1 MVPRNGQHQVSLD
14 QAINTMRQTGAGMK
28 TKDKET
34 SRGRLA
40 VNVFDVLRERV
51 PTDGADSA

>member
-1 MVPRNGQHQVSLD
+1 MSLD

-28 TKDKET
+28 TKDRET

-51 PTDGADSA
+51 PTDGVDSA